1 MVRRLLSIAL
11 LALSAAPV
19 GAQTLFNTR
28 GLGAPVDPLDPRS
41 RALGSIGTGLPGLN
55 TSLVNPADLAGI
67 VRRGV
72 SATIQ
77 PYYAAEQLG
86 SAEDNLSA
94 TRFPVVALMYPFRT
108 KLVFGLGYGGLYD
121 QTWAVATEGQEVV
134 GSTTTTTSDRIISRG
149 GLAQVRLSG
158 SYAFSSI
165 FALGAVAGVYTG
177 GVQRELTRTF
187 PDSLSFRPFSVT
199 TTWDYRGVFGGVG
212 ARVDPGSNTR
222 LSAVATVSS
231 DLTANPRNVAI
242 ENTTYPM
249 PLRVAFGA
257 SQVISS
263 RFLATASAQWS
274 GWSTTANY
282 GTIGT
287 LQSAPIVARKTW
299 DVGAG
304 LEFEELRTA
313 TRVFP
318 LRVGFRYSQ
327 LPFRPAPVGGV
338 EADPTNEIA
347 GALGLGLRLAAD
359 DFGPLAVADLSVER
373 GRRTGWGLASSSDS
387 KLTENFWRISASISL
402 FGR

>member
-19 GAQTLFNTR
+19 SAQTLFSTR
-28 GLGAPVDPLDPRS
+28 GLGAPVDALDPRS

-55 TSLVNPADLAGI
+55 MSLVNPADLAGI

-72 SATIQ
+72 SATVQ
-77 PYYAAEQLG
+77 PYYASEELG
-86 SAEDNLSA
+86 ADEGNLSG
-94 TRFPVVALMYPFRT
+94 TRFPVVALIYPFRT
-108 KLVFGLGYGGLYD
+108 KFVFGLGYGGLYD
-121 QTWAVATEGQEVV
+121 QTWSVSTEGQEVI
-134 GSTTTTTSDRIISRG
+134 GNTTAPTSDRIISRG
-149 GLAQVRLSG
+149 GLAQIRLSG

-177 GVQRELTRTF
+177 GVQRELTRAF
-187 PDSLSFRPFSVT
+187 PDSLNFRPFSVT
-199 TTWDYRGVFGGVG
+199 TTWDYRGVFGGIG

-231 DLTANPRNVAI
+231 DVTANPRNVAI

-257 SQVISS
+257 SQIIAS
-263 RFLATASAQWS
+263 RLLATASAQWS

-282 GTIGT
+282 ATIGT

-327 LPFRPAPVGGV
+327 LPFRPAPVGGI

-373 GRRTGWGLASSSDS
+373 GRRTGWGTASDIGS